1 MLPDLPGWESLPAVT
16 RFHSL
21 AEIAGIIILALL
33 VAAEVVSYQ
42 YGHRKDSLTEQQQE
56 STNRQH
62 DEEMARLHVEAAR
75 LSADAE
81 ASKASIAA
89 ANKETE
95 LARKDAAIAEQRAN
109 EAKLSLEQLRSPRL
123 MTPDWQ
129 AKIIVQLS
137 RFKGT
142 RFDMALIP
150 GDPEAATLL
159 GQVSATIQA
168 AGWQWVD
175 FAPSGGP
182 LTITYTWPGLPNA
195 GQMGGFGID
204 IFVPPDRTDLS
215 FAANAL
221 AQSFRADGFC
231 DGTIHN
237 AAEEQKFP
245 NHDTIHVLIGKKPL

>member
-1 MLPDLPGWESLPAVT
+1 MAIVPGWDSIQGSHWWGNFYFGASIVSL
-16 RFHSL
+16 
-21 AEIAGIIILALL
+21 ILLGAM
-33 VAAEVVSYQ
+33 EVISHR
-42 YGHRKDSLTEQQQE
+42 YGERKDELAAIEQE
-56 STNRQH
+56 STEKAHEN
-62 DEEMARLHVEAAR
+62 EIARLHVEAAR

-89 ANKETE
+89 SNKEME

-109 EAKLSLEQLRSPRL
+109 EAKLALEQLRSPRL

-129 AKIIVQLS
+129 AKIILQLS